1 VTQLADAL
9 LEAHVQHVLA
19 AWHGDAAAR
28 TIAERVSSLFA
39 WFGEV
44 KLDQVATRAQV
55 MGLIQRHVIELR
67 ASGGI
72 TELAGELSQLVFSS
86 RKSAATRLD
95 QVLTDEEYGEFA
107 DKVIAL
113 EGVRRGLIALVAQ
126 SEAFGVFRT
135 RVIARTLSALVFR
148 RAGLR
153 DVTGRLLPAL
163 EQRVTGALT
172 RYFERRER
180 APLAAERELLELVDP
195 EWLRSLIDEI
205 WAALAPKQLSETF
218 AFIGGQDL
226 EDFVVLGYEFWLR
239 YRRSDYFR
247 EIMEEMV
254 DHFFAKYGRLSL
266 AELLEDMGV
275 DEPMI
280 ARELDTFLVPLLDE
294 AARSGFLEQQI
305 RASLGAFYRS
315 PAVEALLASKPRA
328 SD

>member
-1 VTQLADAL
+1 VTRLAEAL

-19 AWHGDAAAR
+19 AWRGDAAAR
-28 TIAERVSSLFA
+28 AITERVSSLYR

-67 ASGGI
+67 VSGGI
-72 TELAGELSQLVFSS
+72 TELAGELSQLVFTS

-113 EGVRRGLIALVAQ
+113 EGVRRGVIAMIAQ
-126 SEAFGVFRT
+126 SEAFRLFST
-135 RVIARTLSALVFR
+135 RATARTLSALVLR
-148 RAGLR
+148 RALPR
-153 DVTGRLLPAL
+153 EVTGSLLPAL
-163 EQRVTGALT
+163 EQRLTRMLT
-172 RYFERRER
+172 RYFERRKS
-180 APLAAERELLELVDP
+180 APRPTELELLELVDP
-195 EWLRSLIDEI
+195 ELLRSLIDEI
-205 WAALAPKQLSETF
+205 WAAVAPKPLTETF
-218 AFIGGQDL
+218 SFIGEQDL

-239 YRRSDYFR
+239 YRKSDYFR

-266 AELLEDMGV
+266 AELLEDVGV

-280 ARELDTFLVPLLDE
+280 ARELETFLVPLLDE
-294 AARSGFLEQQI
+294 ASRTGFLEQQI
-305 RASLGAFYRS
+305 RESLGAFYRS
-315 PAVEALLASKPRA
+315 PAAEALLATKP
-328 SD
+328 

>member
-1 VTQLADAL
+1 VTQLAEAL

-19 AWHGDAAAR
+19 AWRGDAAAR
-28 TIAERVSSLFA
+28 AIAERVSSLYR

-55 MGLIQRHVIELR
+55 MGLIQRHVIETR
-67 ASGGI
+67 VSGGI
-72 TELAGELSQLVFSS
+72 TELAGELSQLVFTS

-113 EGVRRGLIALVAQ
+113 EGVRRRLLAMIAQ
-126 SEAFGVFRT
+126 SEAFGLFKT
-135 RVIARTLSALVFR
+135 RAIAHTLSALVFR

-153 DVTGRLLPAL
+153 DITGNLLPAL
-163 EQRVTGALT
+163 EQRVTRLLT
-172 RYFERRER
+172 RYFERRES
-180 APLAAERELLELVDP
+180 APRETERELLELVDP

-205 WAALAPKQLSETF
+205 WAAVAPKPLTESF
-218 AFIGGQDL
+218 SFIGEQDL

-247 EIMEEMV
+247 AIMEEMV
-254 DHFFAKYGRLSL
+254 GHFFAKYGPLSL

-275 DEPMI
+275 DEPML
-280 ARELDTFLVPLLDE
+280 ARELETFLVPLLDE
-294 AARSGFLEQQI
+294 AARTGFLEQQI
-305 RASLGAFYRS
+305 RESLGAFYRS
-315 PAVEALLASKPRA
+315 PAAEALLRTKP
-328 SD
+328 